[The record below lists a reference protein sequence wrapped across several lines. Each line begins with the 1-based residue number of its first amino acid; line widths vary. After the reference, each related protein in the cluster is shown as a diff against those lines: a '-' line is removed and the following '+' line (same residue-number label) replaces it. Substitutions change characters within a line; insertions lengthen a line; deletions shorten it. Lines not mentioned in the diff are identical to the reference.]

1 MACSG
6 SRKASK
12 RRGGLE
18 CDDNELGL
26 RGDCDCLGNRAQLF
40 CEPMTMNEKEEEQ
53 REAEIQHHLYR
64 AVVDERTGQAHGRCV
79 YCGEEATLGTVDEPC
94 KGRGS
99 E

>member
-1 MACSG
+1 
-6 SRKASK
+6 
-12 RRGGLE
+12 
-18 CDDNELGL
+18 
-26 RGDCDCLGNRAQLF
+26 
-40 CEPMTMNEKEEEQ
+40 MNEKEEEQ